1 MQRFLSFFV
10 VFFFRVGGV
19 FFFWGGGGGG
29 SCICFFSYDM
39 TCELYSKKRNTL
51 SRRDLQVSDF
61 QTCDLEKLK
70 S

>member
-1 MQRFLSFFV
+1 MVCAEVSQFFCWFFV
-10 VFFFRVGGV
+10 FGWGV
-19 FFFWGGGGGG
+19 FFWGGGGELYL
-29 SCICFFSYDM
+29 FFSYDM